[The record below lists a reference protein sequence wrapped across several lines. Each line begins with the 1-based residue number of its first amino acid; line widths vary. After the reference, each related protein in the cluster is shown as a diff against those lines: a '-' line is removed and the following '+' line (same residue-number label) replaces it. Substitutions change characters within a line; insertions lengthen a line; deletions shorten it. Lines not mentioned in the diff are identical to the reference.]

1 MTPETDPTPRRGNLM
16 SPQCPSRLVLQHLTS
31 RWGALVM
38 LALRGDVVRFGALRR
53 KIGKISERMLSKTLD
68 TLEAD
73 GFVLRTVVEVMPPH
87 VDYRLTP
94 LGEEAAE
101 HLHLL
106 AEWIEDSLPSVGR
119 EWARR
124 GMIAPDGR
132 VTQV

>member
-1 MTPETDPTPRRGNLM
+1 MTAETDPTPRRGNLM